1 MFAFSFS
8 DVLRIAFSLSD
19 MITVSREVVACLFVS
34 WHGKAGEV
42 SFFFFFSTTT
52 FFQGSCTVGAMRPDA
67 ITALRMD

>member
-19 MITVSREVVACLFVS
+19 MITVSREVVARRFVS

-52 FFQGSCTVGAMRPDA
+52 FFQGSRTVGAMRPDA